1 MPEYNKPQCSS
12 LGWRSVVPRSEDSN
26 NKNTKSDRVPLWIM
40 GALILL
46 MIWLIW
52 YGPGHLRY

>member
-1 MPEYNKPQCSS
+1 MTSPDPDNK
-12 LGWRSVVPRSEDSN
+12 D
-26 NKNTKSDRVPLWIM
+26 TKPNRVPLWVM

-52 YGPGHLRY
+52 YGPGHR